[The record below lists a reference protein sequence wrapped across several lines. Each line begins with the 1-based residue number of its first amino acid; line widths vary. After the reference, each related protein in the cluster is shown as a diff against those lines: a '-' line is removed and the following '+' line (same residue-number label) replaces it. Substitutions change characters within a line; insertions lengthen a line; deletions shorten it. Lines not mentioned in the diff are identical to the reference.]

1 MLNNFT
7 DGFAGS
13 VAGTLRAS
21 VYVGDTCH
29 DSTQKAVVTTLGTG
43 AVGKQVELWVPAY
56 QMLPDVELNY
66 AENHMRD
73 VSYYDYY
80 QFSLKG
86 ITSSG
91 TFNHLVSNGISNLK
105 AV

>member
-7 DGFAGS
+7 SGFAGS
-13 VAGTLRAS
+13 AAGTVRAS

-29 DSTQKAVVTTLGTG
+29 DSTEKKVTSNALSTG
-43 AVGKQVELWVPAY
+43 GVGKQVELWVPAY
-56 QMLPDVELNY
+56 QMLPGFELNY

-73 VSYYDYY
+73 ISYFDYY

-86 ITSSG
+86 ISSSV
-91 TFNHLVSNGISNLK
+91 TFIT
-105 AV
+105 